1 MSILKHWKIILVII
15 LSLLF
20 IWQYNNNIQFQ
31 TKINEVTSN
40 NKAFIIENKNLK
52 NQANLFTFKYDQLKY
67 FNDSINQKLDSV
79 VKDNKIKTKNLKQLQ
94 YIKTKT
100 YKTDTIVFKDTLF
113 IKDLKLDTLLV
124 NPGYTLNLKL
134 EYPNKITTTPTF
146 INEQYILFSYKKETV
161 NPPKK
166 FFLLRWFQKKH
177 TVVIVNIINTNKYSN
192 IESRRFIE
200 IIK

>member
-1 MSILKHWKIILVII
+1 M
-15 LSLLF
+15 
-20 IWQYNNNIQFQ
+20 
-31 TKINEVTSN
+31 
-40 NKAFIIENKNLK
+40 
-52 NQANLFTFKYDQLKY
+52 
-67 FNDSINQKLDSV
+67 
-79 VKDNKIKTKNLKQLQ
+79 
-94 YIKTKT
+94 
-100 YKTDTIVFKDTLF
+100 
-113 IKDLKLDTLLV
+113 LV

-192 IESRRFIE
+192 IESRRFVE